1 MLSII
6 LVAVAV
12 ALVVF
17 VALPIVYV
25 RNYIK
30 VPPNEVAV
38 FTGRGKPK
46 VVRGGARFKIP
57 GLERVDIMSL
67 EPFDVNIGLVNALS
81 NDGVPVNV
89 EAVGLVRIGS
99 DDEAVQTA
107 VQRFLTSDLHALRT
121 QINDILA
128 GSLRGI
134 AATMTVEDLNSNR
147 DTLARS
153 VVDEAGGDLARI
165 GMEVDVLKIA
175 GISDYNGYLES
186 LGQRRIAE
194 VKRDAAVG
202 TAEAER
208 DAQIRSAKARQ
219 EGSVAQAEADTAIA
233 TANQKRDIEL
243 ARLRAQTEAE
253 NAQADQAGPLARAQ
267 AEKAVGIAREEAE
280 AARVLARTEVE
291 RRRAEQSQ
299 AALEADVIA
308 PAEAEKQASVARA
321 EGERQSTILRAE
333 AQAEAARQTGAS
345 QSDARKLVADA
356 VRAEQQAEADGLRA
370 KLEAEAEARKV
381 AAESLRAEQQAE
393 ADGLRARLEAEA
405 DGLRAKLEAEADGK
419 RKVAEALNAYSP
431 QAAHLLTLPDVLAAL
446 VDATAAAAKP
456 VGDIDRISIVGGSD
470 TAQSSLGSVLGIS
483 PQVVAGV
490 IETLESSGVDVT
502 GMLNSFAGRRAASMS
517 AEIGTDATADADG
530 ERDGAEAAHNGVEVA
545 GPVA

>member
-1 MLSII
+1 MVSII

-17 VALPIVYV
+17 VVLPLVYV

-67 EPFDVNIGLVNALS
+67 EPFDVNIGLENALS

-99 DDEAVQTA
+99 NDEAVQTA
-107 VQRFLTSDLHALRT
+107 VQRFLTSDLRALRA

-134 AATMTVEDLNSNR
+134 TATMTVEDLNSNR
-147 DTLARS
+147 DSLARS

-175 GISDYNGYLES
+175 GISDFNGYLES

-253 NAQADQAGPLARAQ
+253 NAQADQAGPLAQAQ

-321 EGERQSTILRAE
+321 EGERQSTILRAQ
-333 AQAEAARQTGAS
+333 AQAESARQTGAS

-370 KLEAEAEARKV
+370 RLEAEAEARKV
-381 AAESLRAEQQAE
+381 AADSLRAEQQAE

-419 RKVAEALNAYSP
+419 QKVAEALNAYSP
-431 QAAHLLTLPDVLAAL
+431 QAARLLTLPDVLAAL

-470 TAQSSLGSVLGIS
+470 AAQSSLGSVLGIS

-502 GMLNSFAGRRAASMS
+502 GMLNSLGDRRAEQAPDVVHDP
-517 AEIGTDATADADG
+517 AEHG
-530 ERDGAEAAHNGVEVA
+530 EARVVHNGVDVA
-545 GPVA
+545 GPAAEL